1 MGNRLLPGQNPVAGY
16 LRVAAGFSRSALL
29 YLLANFLVS
38 VGMSFY
44 GVLFN
49 LYLTEGGLQEGIIG
63 TILSLSGLALVV
75 SAIPA
80 GLLSDRLGRRRAMAI
95 GVSTG
100 ALLAALRALTVNGP
114 WLLALS
120 FLGGIASTIYSL
132 STAPFMMENSR
143 EEERTHLFSAS
154 FAVML
159 LAGVMGN
166 LAAGALPAA
175 IGLIPGVNSF
185 VAYRASLLAGSA
197 IFLAAWFPLSRISEG
212 PPAPAESSQTGLGS
226 LARGLMSAKGFVWC
240 NLWIGLGAGLVIP
253 FFNLYFAK
261 RFGASSGQIGLYFSV
276 SQMFTLAAVM
286 AGPALARRFGKVRTV
301 VAMELLSL
309 PFLISLGAEKAL
321 PLAVISFWMR
331 ASLMQMSSPISS
343 AFMMEVVPGYSRA
356 TVNSIATMAWNIS
369 WTFSTAFSGW
379 VMQNYGYAIPY
390 YLTAFCYAVSA
401 VSFYLLFN
409 KRELGR
415 AVDGRAGQIDG

>member
-1 MGNRLLPGQNPVAGY
+1 MGNRLLPGQNPVVGY
-16 LRVAAGFSRSALL
+16 LKVTAGFSRNARL

-63 TILSLSGLALVV
+63 TILSLSGLALVA

-95 GVSTG
+95 GVAGG

-114 WLLALS
+114 GLLALS
-120 FLGGIASTIYSL
+120 FLGGVAATIYSL

-166 LAAGALPAA
+166 LVAGALPAA
-175 IGLIPGVNSF
+175 IELIPGVNSF

-212 PPAPAESSQTGLGS
+212 QPVPAEPSQTGLGS

-309 PFLISLGAEKAL
+309 PFLISLGAEKVL

-343 AFMMEVVPGYSRA
+343 AFMMEIVPDDARA
-356 TVNSIATMAWNIS
+356 TVNSIATMAWNLS

-401 VSFYLLFN
+401 VSFYYLFN
-409 KRELGR
+409 KREVEV
-415 AVDGRAGQIDG
+415 AAAGRAGQIEG